1 MLYIVLGMLNELRP
15 VWFYVLAAGLF
26 VLSQLAG
33 FLLSKVICKVRVPC
47 LQLRPS
53 RVPSPL
59 PIPPVPF
66 SALRG
71 FSVNLETNERP
82 VCCLV
87 PCAEYERENRRV
99 VHRDDPGDRKCR
111 GIVLRVEK
119 HNRRSVNQDFL
130 MLPVFC
136 GAPH

>member
-1 MLYIVLGMLNELRP
+1 M
-15 VWFYVLAAGLF
+15 
-26 VLSQLAG
+26 
-33 FLLSKVICKVRVPC
+33 
-47 LQLRPS
+47 
-53 RVPSPL
+53 
-59 PIPPVPF
+59 PF

-71 FSVNLETNERP
+71 FSVNLETNERL

-111 GIVLRVEK
+111 GIVFRVEK

-130 MLPVFC
+130 MHLSSVGHLTDEAFPDDFDGDVYY
-136 GAPH
+136 PQY